1 VAPTTDERVLIVNA
15 DDFGIAEGVNN
26 GIREAH
32 HAGVVTSTSL
42 LANGVAFD
50 HAVAIANGADRV
62 LGIGVHLD
70 FVQGRPLT
78 SARTLVDDRTGHF
91 QSLSA
96 LTRRALLGRVDPHD
110 VMTEAVAQ
118 IERVRRAGLAI
129 THVDSHRHAHLLPG
143 VWGAVVDAAA
153 STGIRFVRVPVERRS
168 PDANLGATLKML
180 ALRAAAR
187 VAASVRPPSCHTD
200 NFIGL
205 SLQGRH
211 HFATLLL
218 RALNSL
224 PRGTTELMVHPGHA
238 DASLGALDSY
248 RTPREGELRALLSA
262 PVRER
267 LRRGDIRLTHFGTLA

>member
-1 VAPTTDERVLIVNA
+1 MAPTTDERVLIVNA

-50 HAVAIANGADRV
+50 HAVAIANGTDRV
-62 LGIGVHLD
+62 LGVGVHLD

-78 SARTLVDDRTGHF
+78 SARTLADGKTGHF
-91 QSLSA
+91 QSLST

-110 VMTEAVAQ
+110 VMMEAVAQ
-118 IERVRRAGLAI
+118 IERVRSAGLAI

-143 VWGAVVDAAA
+143 VWSAVVDAAA
-153 STGIRFVRVPVERRS
+153 SQGIRFVRVPVERRAT
-168 PDANLGATLKML
+168 DANLGAKLKIL

-187 VAASVRPPSCHTD
+187 ATPDVRPAPRHTD

-211 HFATLLL
+211 HFAILLL
-218 RALNSL
+218 RTLDRL
-224 PRGTTELMVHPGHA
+224 PHGTTELMVHPGHA
-238 DASLGALDSY
+238 DASLSALDSY
-248 RTPREGELRALLSA
+248 RTPREAELRALLSA

-267 LRRGDIRLTHFGTLA
+267 LRRGDIRLTHFGALA